1 MFLGLD
7 GLAGKVGVAA
17 KYMPTGH
24 LLWNLVGHHSRVEA
38 IPARSATTITPS
50 SESPSPAQPRRG
62 VLLMHLGW

>member
-7 GLAGKVGVAA
+7 GLAGEVGVA

-38 IPARSATTITPS
+38 ITRTVSNNNYSEFGVAKPRSAAP
-50 SESPSPAQPRRG
+50 
-62 VLLMHLGW
+62 VVCC